1 MDRREGNALTEARAL
16 ARQLRDLADVAAPPT
31 ILPTVLQRVGLEDGY
46 APLDTPLGTVFVA
59 FNRTGVSAVMAME
72 DPNDF
77 ERAFQARFGRPVH
90 RTSTLPAS
98 IAYGGTSSSR
108 LRFDLRGVSEFER
121 AVLLKALEIPR
132 GEVRPYAW
140 IAREIGHPRAVRAVG
155 SALKRNPVP
164 LLIPCH
170 RVVRSDST
178 LGEYALGSTT
188 AKRTVLAAEGVDA
201 DALEGMARRGMRYT
215 GSDTT
220 RIFCFPT
227 CRHARRVMD
236 VHRVTFR
243 SEGDARGAG
252 YRPCKVCRPA
262 IAS

>member
-1 MDRREGNALTEARAL
+1 MDRGERSGLAEARTL
-16 ARQLRDLADVAAPPT
+16 ARQLRELAGGVAPPT
-31 ILPTVLQRVGLEDGY
+31 ILPTVLQRIGLEDGY
-46 APLDTPLGTVFVA
+46 APLETPLGTVFVA
-59 FNRTGVSAVMAME
+59 FNRTGVSAVMAMQ

-77 ERAFQARFGRPVH
+77 ERAFRDRFGRPVH
-90 RTSTLPAS
+90 RAPELPPS
-98 IAYGGTSSSR
+98 IARGGDAAR
-108 LRFDLRGVSEFER
+108 PRFDLRGLSEFER

-140 IAREIGHPRAVRAVG
+140 IAREIGRPRAVRAVG

-220 RIFCFPT
+220 GIFCFPT

-236 VHRVTFR
+236 VHRVAFR
-243 SEGDARGAG
+243 SEDDARSAG